1 MPMKQS
7 GKRRRENILLRDLEE
22 DKEIVKL
29 NELLA
34 KIENYFVE
42 NQNFQLAWGW
52 EGARVVE

>member
-1 MPMKQS
+1 MKQS
-7 GKRRRENILLRDLEE
+7 GKRRRENILLRDREE

-29 NELLA
+29 NELLG

-42 NQNFQLAWGW
+42 NQNFQLTWGW